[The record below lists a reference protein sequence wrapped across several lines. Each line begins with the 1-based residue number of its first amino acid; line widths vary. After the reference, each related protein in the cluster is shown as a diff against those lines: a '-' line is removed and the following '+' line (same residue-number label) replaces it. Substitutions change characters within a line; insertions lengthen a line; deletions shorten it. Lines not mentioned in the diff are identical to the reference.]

1 MQWFYS
7 PAALADILSFQSS
20 DSFSEFIKTSAEL
33 YRPLDAAG
41 DNVANY
47 SVIVNSLYSLPFDV
61 KLLKTNKTTYY

>member
-33 YRPLDAAG
+33 YRTLDAAG

-47 SVIVNSLYSLPFDV
+47 FVIVNSLYSLPFDV